1 MQHGQLRR
9 RRAARAPMCIILSLS
24 CLPSCAEPQIRPAGA
39 TSTTSPSSGLSGAT
53 VRAARKQAWGCQQ
66 IEQAIANLII
76 AMEATKVRAEKE
88 EEQMAQTLE
97 RMFARL
103 SGPPGA
109 GNAALAEF
117 QETRRD
123 ADQLNDLLR
132 EKGCATYSIG
142 VDDPAF
148 LTR

>member
-1 MQHGQLRR
+1 L
-9 RRAARAPMCIILSLS
+9 
-24 CLPSCAEPQIRPAGA
+24 
-39 TSTTSPSSGLSGAT
+39 GLSA
-53 VRAARKQAWGCQQ
+53 
-66 IEQAIANLII
+66 EQAIANLII

-123 ADQLNDLLR
+123 ADQLNDLLK

>member
-1 MQHGQLRR
+1 MQHGPLRR

-39 TSTTSPSSGLSGAT
+39 TSTTSPSSGLAGAT
-53 VRAARKQAWGCQQ
+53 ARVARKQDWGCQQ
-66 IEQAIANLII
+66 IDQAIANLII

>member
-1 MQHGQLRR
+1 
-9 RRAARAPMCIILSLS
+9 LS
-24 CLPSCAEPQIRPAGA
+24 A
-39 TSTTSPSSGLSGAT
+39 TSPGGSGLAEASAQ
-53 VRAARKQAWGCQQ
+53 AARKHGWGCQQ
-66 IEQAIANLII
+66 IERAIANLITS
-76 AMEATKVRAEKE
+76 MEAAKERAEKE
-88 EEQMAQTLE
+88 EGQMAQTLE
-97 RMFARL
+97 RMFVRL

-117 QETRRD
+117 QGMRRD